1 MYHSDIFMGLA
12 PPTVVGSHMSLL
24 RPMTPR
30 VLGERANRKSGEVC
44 AFSAALTRL

>member
-1 MYHSDIFMGLA
+1 MGLA

-30 VLGERANRKSGEVC
+30 VLGDRANRKTGEAC
-44 AFSAALTRL
+44 AFSASSTGLEFTN